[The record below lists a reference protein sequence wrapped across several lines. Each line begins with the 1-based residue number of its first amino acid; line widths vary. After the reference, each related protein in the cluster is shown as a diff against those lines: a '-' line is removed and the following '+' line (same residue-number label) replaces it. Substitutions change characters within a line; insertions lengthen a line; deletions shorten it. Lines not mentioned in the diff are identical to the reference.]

1 MHSINHFH
9 FNNAVK
15 NFQNI
20 NTILILTNLNEIKS
34 IKRAYKNGKV
44 KTSARTCPISTFLLS
59 PQKCHG
65 TGGCVPCKQSSCIS
79 LFPSDFFSQNVHT
92 KCFTLN
98 SPVFYNGRNIS
109 HNERF
114 HYIMVK

>member
-20 NTILILTNLNEIKS
+20 NAILPNLNEIKS

-65 TGGCVPCKQSSCIS
+65 TGVFHASNPPV
-79 LFPSDFFSQNVHT
+79 FPFFLATFFT
-92 KCFTLN
+92 KC
-98 SPVFYNGRNIS
+98 SYKM
-109 HNERF
+109 F
-114 HYIMVK
+114 HTEFSSILQQAKYITQ